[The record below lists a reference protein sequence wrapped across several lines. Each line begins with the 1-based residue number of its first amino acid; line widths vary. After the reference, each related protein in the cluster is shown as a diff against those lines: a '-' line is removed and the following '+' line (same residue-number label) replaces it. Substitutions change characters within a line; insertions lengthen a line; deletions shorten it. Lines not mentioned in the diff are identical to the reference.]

1 MSEYEL
7 IESKQIVWCNQDD
20 RYVYIIKVKDDIV
33 GLNFMQ
39 GEELDEFKREFCY
52 ADSRLTKF
60 YNAIHPYLGGEC
72 ELDRINQAIWAY
84 CSYQE
89 SVGVAI

>member
-20 RYVYIIKVKDDIV
+20 RYVYIEKVGDDIV

-39 GEELDEFKREFCY
+39 GEELDEFKHRFMWNDLE
-52 ADSRLTKF
+52 LIKF
-60 YNAIHPYLGGEC
+60 YNAIHRYLGGKC

-84 CSYQE
+84 VSYRND
-89 SVGVAI
+89 

>member
-7 IESKQIVWCNQDD
+7 IESKTIVWCNQDD
-20 RYVYIIKVKDDIV
+20 RYVYIEKVGDDIV

-39 GEELDEFKREFCY
+39 GEELDEFKHRFMWNDLE
-52 ADSRLTKF
+52 LIKF
-60 YNAIHPYLGGEC
+60 YRAIHRYLGGKC

-84 CSYQE
+84 VSYRND
-89 SVGVAI
+89 

>member
-7 IESKQIVWCNQDD
+7 IESTQIVWCNQDD
-20 RYVYIIKVKDDIV
+20 RYVYIEKVQDEIS

-39 GEELDEFKREFCY
+39 GQELNEFKQYYCRRHVE
-52 ADSRLTKF
+52 LTKF
-60 YNAIHPYLGGEC
+60 YNAIHRYLGGKC

-84 CSYQE
+84 VSYRND
-89 SVGVAI
+89 